1 MEGSSVDFLGG
12 LEVAIT
18 TAEGVSIVAVLVSPL
33 VALQVSSWLAKRKER
48 RERRLY
54 VFRTLM
60 ATRASVL
67 AAEHVQAL
75 NLIDIEFHGTDA
87 KSKSVLNAWKAYL
100 DHLGVPQMDG
110 AVWGA
115 KREDLFVDLLYE
127 MSRHLGYEFDKT
139 HIRRTSYFPR
149 GYGDLESDQ
158 LAIRKGL
165 AAVMKGEASFPIFLT
180 GMNSSASEA
189 STTPAL
195 TEGTPGSDVQS
206 SIAPTHRPSSD

>member
-1 MEGSSVDFLGG
+1 
-12 LEVAIT
+12 
-18 TAEGVSIVAVLVSPL
+18 VSILAVLVSPL

-60 ATRASVL
+60 ATRASGL

-75 NLIDIEFHGTDA
+75 NLIDIEFHGSDA
-87 KSKSVLNAWKAYL
+87 KSKAVLNAWKAYL
-100 DHLGVPQMDG
+100 DHLGISQTDG

-127 MSRHLGYEFDKT
+127 ISRYLGYGFDRT

-165 AAVMKGEASFPIFLT
+165 AAIMKGQASFPIFLT
-180 GMNSSASEA
+180 GMNSPTPDARA
-189 STTPAL
+189 APAL
-195 TEGTPGSDVQS
+195 PEGDPGSDVQS
-206 SIAPTHRPSSD
+206 SIAPTKLPLSS

>member
-1 MEGSSVDFLGG
+1 MTSPDVLN
-12 LEVAIT
+12 I
-18 TAEGVSIVAVLVSPL
+18 IAVLLSPL
-33 VALQVSSWLAKRKER
+33 AAVQASSWLARHKER

-60 ATRASVL
+60 ATRASGL

-87 KSKSVLNAWKAYL
+87 KSKAVLNAWKAYL
-100 DHLGVPQMDG
+100 DHLSNSQVEGV
-110 AVWGA
+110 VWSA

-127 MSRHLGYEFDKT
+127 MSRHLGYDFDKT

-149 GYGDLESDQ
+149 GYGDLEVDQ

-165 AAVMKGEASFPIFLT
+165 AAIIKGEASFPIFVT
-180 GMNSSASEA
+180 GMTSQEPESPH
-189 STTPAL
+189 TPAL
-195 TEGTPGSDVQS
+195 PRGTPGADIQS
-206 SIAPTHRPSSD
+206 LVAPNPPPAT